1 MTTVPA
7 GDSTANDADTHR
19 LVTIEELEAR
29 LDRLEQLRK
38 AEHDAVA
45 AGCPHHSPP
54 ADRPASPAGTTVIF
68 SDEPCVTCGEPLV

>member
-1 MTTVPA
+1 MTDVTT
-7 GDSTANDADTHR
+7 GDNSSASAEAKR

-45 AGCPHHSPP
+45 AGCSHHSPP
-54 ADRPASPAGTTVIF
+54 AERPASPAGTTVIF

>member
-1 MTTVPA
+1 MTDVST
-7 GDSTANDADTHR
+7 GDSAALSTETKR

-38 AEHDAVA
+38 AEHDAA
-45 AGCPHHSPP
+45 AVGCSHHAPP

-68 SDEPCVTCGEPLV
+68 SDEPCGECGTLPA

>member
-1 MTTVPA
+1 MTDVTT
-7 GDSTANDADTHR
+7 GDNSSGSAEAKR

-45 AGCPHHSPP
+45 AGCSHHSPP
-54 ADRPASPAGTTVIF
+54 AERPESPAGTTVIF